1 MPMGNELKWLLK
13 GGGGWAYFQEL
24 NCDTSFA
31 LSHAIN
37 AFFVMHLLMQ
47 QQQIVSAFIC

>member
-13 GGGGWAYFQEL
+13 EGVWAYFQEL

-31 LSHAIN
+31 LLQAIY